1 MAVPVDTEVE
11 VVTTV
16 ALAVEALIQCILNR
30 RRVEGRPGTPS
41 PSEGVAPGPEGVGVT
56 AAPEEAEQG
65 EETRSLAHRQSIR
78 TRCPLTRL
86 VMVLIIQAR
95 AVPCH
100 LILHLLAAVGGV
112 LDHSAPFSAVLR
124 PVKPVRRV
132 VVVPVPI
139 LGMCLRDRLTQN
151 RGHRFRRV
159 PSSSLLLPLD
169 FFTHY
174 FFTHYFLVLNEFPFN
189 YFLLFVR

>member
-1 MAVPVDTEVE
+1 MAVPVDTE

-41 PSEGVAPGPEGVGVT
+41 PSEGVAPGPERVGVT

-78 TRCPLTRL
+78 TQCPLTRL

-95 AVPCH
+95 AVPC
-100 LILHLLAAVGGV
+100 LLTLHLLAVVGGV
-112 LDHSAPFSAVLR
+112 PDRSAPFSAVLR
-124 PVKPVRRV
+124 PVKPVQRV

-139 LGMCLRDRLTQN
+139 PGMCLRDRLTQN
-151 RGHRFRRV
+151 RGHRFRRM